1 MKTKMHAHALAAL
14 MGELLLTLVI
24 CGAIWVANLGIVQ
37 SQAGKYADEIAT
49 DYNNL
54 ADRYISVFKV
64 LTVYVE
70 TKIKTDP
77 SFAEMQSWLQS
88 QESAF
93 AEAVGQDAYDG
104 FAMTYKGGYAH
115 SWHYGEYSHFDPNTR
130 PWYQEAARAQGKA
143 VVVAPYFS
151 YLGASKLK
159 ADQVIIMTVAQKY
172 SDSISFD
179 LDLKID
185 KLDKL
190 VDRHDPHYAGTLTMI
205 LDKDGFILSS
215 TNKALYAYGLEEEN
229 SPLSPELRQTLVEL
243 RRQPGQMRFLKLDG
257 KQYFTY
263 AKLDEKENLYV
274 AFMPFWEIFS
284 RRLFWIIVMFLG
296 MAALEIWSYQ
306 HHKHALKELSER
318 DMRILRALAFYFDGV
333 YVGNVYKSKF
343 EVIKEDKYYAQEC
356 QEELKQEAIFSH
368 MALRQVSEES
378 REEFLEA
385 VALANVQKELSQG
398 QGFSINIRMQDGHWL
413 NLRFVRSEDYD
424 ASGEFIFFVENAD
437 EEMQERRVLEEAL
450 TAANKANV
458 AKNELLRRLN
468 HETGTP

>member
-1 MKTKMHAHALAAL
+1 
-14 MGELLLTLVI
+14 
-24 CGAIWVANLGIVQ
+24 
-37 SQAGKYADEIAT
+37 
-49 DYNNL
+49 
-54 ADRYISVFKV
+54 
-64 LTVYVE
+64 
-70 TKIKTDP
+70 
-77 SFAEMQSWLQS
+77 
-88 QESAF
+88 
-93 AEAVGQDAYDG
+93 
-104 FAMTYKGGYAH
+104 
-115 SWHYGEYSHFDPNTR
+115 
-130 PWYQEAARAQGKA
+130 
-143 VVVAPYFS
+143 
-151 YLGASKLK
+151 
-159 ADQVIIMTVAQKY
+159 
-172 SDSISFD
+172 
-179 LDLKID
+179 
-185 KLDKL
+185 
-190 VDRHDPHYAGTLTMI
+190 MI
-205 LDKDGFILSS
+205 LNKNGFILSS

-243 RRQPGQMRFLKLDG
+243 RRQPEQMRFLQLDG
-257 KQYFTY
+257 KQYISY
-263 AKLDEKENLYV
+263 AKLDALGNLYV

-284 RRLFWIIVMFLG
+284 RRLFWIILIFLG
-296 MAALEIWSYQ
+296 MAALEIWTYRR
-306 HHKHALKELSER
+306 HKHVLRELSER